1 MRVIATSAQVADLA
15 KDLAGAPA
23 RAKRSAARVTRSAA
37 RSGAATA
44 RSFARES
51 AGSHGKHYPR
61 SISHEMTG
69 VTEAEFEEHFHRL
82 LLRELAPRGLNR
94 LDGAFESRFGHLE
107 LIERFDR
114 AHSFSLQHLSIGNR
128 GGYACN
134 ASRLA
139 DFVYRP
145 LLDRTSSH
153 PRSALGLDC
162 QEPATQAN
170 KQIGHAFRLHG

>member
-69 VTEAEFEEHFHRL
+69 VTEAEFGPDAAMPQGGMSFEWGSRNQ
-82 LLRELAPRGLNR
+82 APHLDLNR
-94 LDGAFESRFGHLE
+94 AADIVVPKWRRDVTDAVADE
-107 LIERFDR
+107 L
-114 AHSFSLQHLSIGNR
+114 
-128 GGYACN
+128 
-134 ASRLA
+134 
-139 DFVYRP
+139 
-145 LLDRTSSH
+145 
-153 PRSALGLDC
+153 LG
-162 QEPATQAN
+162 
-170 KQIGHAFRLHG
+170 